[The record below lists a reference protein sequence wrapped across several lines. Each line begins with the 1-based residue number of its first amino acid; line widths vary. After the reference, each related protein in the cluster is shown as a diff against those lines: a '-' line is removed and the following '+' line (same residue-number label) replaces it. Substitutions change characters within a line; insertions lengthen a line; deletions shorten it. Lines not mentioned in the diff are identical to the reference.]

1 MFCPRCGA
9 EYRAGFTRC
18 SDCDLELV
26 DERPGEHPD
35 KHLDEPLDERPAEN
49 PSDDGKPSQ
58 LVVVGTS
65 HSEFE
70 ARVAESALAD
80 AGIEAVVRND
90 DAGGFYPFL
99 SFTQGVQLL
108 VRAED
113 AKEAREILSDT
124 TPDPEPPD
132 AE

>member
-35 KHLDEPLDERPAEN
+35 KHPDEPSDERPAQR
-49 PSDDGKPSQ
+49 PSGQEKPAE
-58 LVVVGTS
+58 LVVVGTC

-80 AGIEAVVRND
+80 AGIEAAVMSD
-90 DAGGFYPFL
+90 DAGGFYPVL

-113 AKEAREILSDT
+113 VKEARNILSSEA
-124 TPDPEPPD
+124 PDAEPPD